1 MTKGVVLIS
10 LLILLIQAQIIPTS
24 VDTCC
29 KSNQIQASG
38 EGKASAQP
46 DMAVISLRFNEKGKK
61 SADAVKALSDKV
73 NQALAVLK
81 ANGYGNEAYETGSI
95 NVYAEYSYQNGRSE
109 VIGQQ
114 ASQTLTVRVRN
125 LDAKGQKV
133 GVLVDALAQINGINI
148 DSVTFDIYDKTP
160 LQTQARAAAFKDAK
174 AKAEDYASFA
184 GLSVGRVL
192 TIDDF
197 SYVAAPPIAAE
208 KRVFAAMVAGGA
220 SADTSVP
227 VGEQD
232 VTYSTT
238 ITFALR

>member
-1 MTKGVVLIS
+1 MTKDIVLIS
-10 LLILLIQAQIIPTS
+10 LLVLLIQAQIIPTS

-29 KSNQIQASG
+29 KTNQIQASG

-46 DMAVISLRFNEKGKK
+46 DMAVISLRFSEKGKT
-61 SADAVKALSDKV
+61 SADAVKALSGKV
-73 NQALAVLK
+73 NRALAVLK
-81 ANGYGNEAYETGSI
+81 ANGYGSDAYETGSI
-95 NVYAEYSYQNGRSE
+95 NVYPEYNYQNGRSE
-109 VIGQQ
+109 VVGQQ

-133 GVLVDALAQINGINI
+133 GVLVDALAQIDGINI
-148 DSVTFDIYDKTP
+148 DSVSFDIYDKTP
-160 LQTQARAAAFKDAK
+160 LQTQARAAAFRDAK

-197 SYVAAPPIAAE
+197 SYVAAPPLAE
-208 KRVFAAMVAGGA
+208 KRTFAVASMAVGG
-220 SADTSVP
+220 SSDTSVP

-232 VTYSTT
+232 VSYSTT